1 MKHILTLIL
10 ILIAE
15 SLSAQIQHPTL
26 LSMQGLNGN
35 DYDQIHTRS
44 LN

>member
-15 SLSAQIQHPTL
+15 SFSADTTPHFIVYAGTKWQ
-26 LSMQGLNGN
+26 
-35 DYDQIHTRS
+35 
-44 LN
+44 